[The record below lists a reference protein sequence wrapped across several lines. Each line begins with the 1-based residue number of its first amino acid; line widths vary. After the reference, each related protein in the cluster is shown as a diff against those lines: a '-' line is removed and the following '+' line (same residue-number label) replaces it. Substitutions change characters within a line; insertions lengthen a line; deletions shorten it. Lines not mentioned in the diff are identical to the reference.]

1 MQGDERN
8 PVLRLQSRQVN
19 ALVIH
24 DLRPGPASLP
34 LGLGPAGPR
43 GSESGRRQVS
53 RGAIRMDGIMR
64 GLMSAASSSNPV
76 W

>member
-1 MQGDERN
+1 MQGDEKN

-24 DLRPGPASLP
+24 DLRP
-34 LGLGPAGPR
+34 GPAGPR